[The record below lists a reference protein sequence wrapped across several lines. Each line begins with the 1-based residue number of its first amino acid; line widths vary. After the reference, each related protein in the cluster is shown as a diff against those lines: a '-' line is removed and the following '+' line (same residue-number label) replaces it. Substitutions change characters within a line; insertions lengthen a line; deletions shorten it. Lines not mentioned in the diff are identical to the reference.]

1 MKKFFL
7 LTFVIIL
14 TSCTTPTPTPEPTA
28 NVSAILTA
36 TAPQTSSLPPS
47 PTRKG
52 NESEVRTLIV
62 AHRGGAALAPEN
74 TLGAFEHALKLG
86 VDMVECDVH
95 LSKDGELIVMHDP
108 SVSTTTNGTG
118 LIADLTLAEI
128 QKLDAA
134 ARSSLRGW
142 SPQAVPTL
150 GEVLDLVKGK
160 TGIQIEI
167 KLAGNTR
174 YPSIE
179 KKVVDAVNAR
189 GMTNDVII
197 ISFDF
202 PTLKQVKAIDSRI
215 KTGALVRADWFMLRS
230 PEKAVSDAIEQT
242 GADYFM
248 PTASPVNQAIV
259 DAAHA
264 RGIKMGVWTVNVASE
279 MKRYAGFG
287 VDAIT
292 TDRPDE
298 LKKTLGR

>member
-1 MKKFFL
+1 MRNL
-7 LTFVIIL
+7 LPVLVAIL
-14 TSCTTPTPTPEPTA
+14 LVACGAPVAPTAVPTVASLPVTPT
-28 NVSAILTA
+28 SA
-36 TAPQTSSLPPS
+36 APKP
-47 PTRKG
+47 
-52 NESEVRTLIV
+52 LIV

-74 TLGAFEHALKLG
+74 TLGAFENALKLG

-95 LSKDGELIVMHDP
+95 LSKDGELIVMHDFT
-108 SVSTTTNGTG
+108 VTRTTNGTG
-118 LIADLTLAEI
+118 EIRDLTLAELK
-128 QKLDAA
+128 QLNAA
-134 ARSSLRGW
+134 AKFIGGGF
-142 SPQAVPTL
+142 PAQAVPTL
-150 GEVLDLVKGK
+150 GEVLALVKGK
-160 TGIQIEI
+160 AGIQIEI

-174 YPSIE
+174 YPGIE
-179 KKVVDAVNAR
+179 KKVIDAVNAH

-202 PTLKQVKAIDSRI
+202 PTLKEVKAIDSRI

-230 PEKAVSDAIEQT
+230 PEKSVTDAIEQT

-279 MKRYAGFG
+279 MKRYASFG

-292 TDRPDE
+292 SDQPDE